1 MNEYLSKIK
10 DASIPIIEK
19 HKKELVSV
27 SLRKE
32 FGTNIIS
39 ITIDDPV
46 TFSSDIDEIASI
58 NQEILD
64 IVNDDIPDGYY
75 LEVTTPGV
83 ERELKENEY
92 EKSIGKYICVK
103 TYQKEFD
110 DMCGEHFK
118 LKVEEGKIVIYQI
131 NKEGNQSIYEKTNI
145 SSEYLT
151 QTDLIS
157 IENGGL
163 DVYGKEELNKIIE
176 DFE

>member
-92 EKSIGKYICVK
+92 EKSIGKYICIK
-103 TYQKEFD
+103 TYQKLETAYN
-110 DMCGEHFK
+110 
-118 LKVEEGKIVIYQI
+118 LKEIYGTLISVDQDNLSVEALIKQRKKIVTIPKDAI
-131 NKEGNQSIYEKTNI
+131 A
-145 SSEYLT
+145 
-151 QTDLIS
+151 
-157 IENGGL
+157 
-163 DVYGKEELNKIIE
+163 KIRLAIK
-176 DFE
+176 F

>member
-1 MNEYLSKIK
+1 MSEFNQYPFKLFSPGCNTLHGQNGRRHYRILRPDETPSNSLEYYLNN
-10 DASIPIIEK
+10 
-19 HKKELVSV
+19 KKELVIV

-92 EKSIGKYICVK
+92 EKSIGKYICIK
-103 TYQKEFD
+103 TYQKLETAYN
-110 DMCGEHFK
+110 
-118 LKVEEGKIVIYQI
+118 LKEIY
-131 NKEGNQSIYEKTNI
+131 GT
-145 SSEYLT
+145 
-151 QTDLIS
+151 LIS
-157 IENGGL
+157 VDQDN
-163 DVYGKEELNKIIE
+163 
-176 DFE
+176 

>member
-19 HKKELVSV
+19 HKKELVNV

-92 EKSIGKYICVK
+92 EKSIGKYICIK
-103 TYQKEFD
+103 TYQKLETAYN
-110 DMCGEHFK
+110 
-118 LKVEEGKIVIYQI
+118 LKEIYGTLISVDQDNLKQRKKIVTIPKDAI
-131 NKEGNQSIYEKTNI
+131 A
-145 SSEYLT
+145 
-151 QTDLIS
+151 
-157 IENGGL
+157 
-163 DVYGKEELNKIIE
+163 KIRLAIK
-176 DFE
+176 F

>member
-64 IVNDDIPDGYY
+64 IVNDDIPDGY
-75 LEVTTPGV
+75 
-83 ERELKENEY
+83 
-92 EKSIGKYICVK
+92 
-103 TYQKEFD
+103 
-110 DMCGEHFK
+110 
-118 LKVEEGKIVIYQI
+118 
-131 NKEGNQSIYEKTNI
+131 
-145 SSEYLT
+145 
-151 QTDLIS
+151 
-157 IENGGL
+157 
-163 DVYGKEELNKIIE
+163 
-176 DFE
+176 

>member
-103 TYQKEFD
+103 TYQKLETAYN
-110 DMCGEHFK
+110 
-118 LKVEEGKIVIYQI
+118 LKEI
-131 NKEGNQSIYEKTNI
+131 
-145 SSEYLT
+145 
-151 QTDLIS
+151 
-157 IENGGL
+157 
-163 DVYGKEELNKIIE
+163 
-176 DFE
+176 